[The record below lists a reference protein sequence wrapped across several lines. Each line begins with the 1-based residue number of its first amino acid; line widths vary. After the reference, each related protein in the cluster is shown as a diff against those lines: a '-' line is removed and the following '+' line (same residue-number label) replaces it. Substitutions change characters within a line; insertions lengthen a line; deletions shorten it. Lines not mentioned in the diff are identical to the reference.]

1 MQAEMTP
8 AVELHLCHFWVLVSG
23 ELSPRPE
30 WKRFRKLHVQE
41 DSQNMRE
48 PLVVFGLSFSRS
60 LSLFFQAAKSYES
73 SIIYNLI

>member
-23 ELSPRPE
+23 ELSPRP
-30 WKRFRKLHVQE
+30 E

-73 SIIYNLI
+73 SIISNLI